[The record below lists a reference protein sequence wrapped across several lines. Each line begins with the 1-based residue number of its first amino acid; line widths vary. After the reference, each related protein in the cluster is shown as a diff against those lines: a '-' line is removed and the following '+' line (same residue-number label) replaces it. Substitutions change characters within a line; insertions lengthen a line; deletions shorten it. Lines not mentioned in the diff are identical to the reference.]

1 MARNINTIIS
11 GRLSKIVQGK
21 KMKIKTIEEAFTRAG
36 YVSIPFSLNGAGHP
50 LIKAT
55 LANNIQ
61 VSFLLDT
68 GASIN
73 LLDYEFAKEHNLNLT
88 ATGEKGGGAGGLIYD
103 VFSLGEISLEV
114 SGQHFK
120 FDSFFSMDFSS
131 IKQALISRGV
141 PEEIQGILG
150 FGFFKMTKCFIDY
163 SADRIFIL
171 ND

>member
-1 MARNINTIIS
+1 MN
-11 GRLSKIVQGK
+11 
-21 KMKIKTIEEAFTRAG
+21 IKTIEEAFAREG
-36 YVSIPFSLNGAGHP
+36 YVSIPFSFNVAGHP

-55 LANNIQ
+55 LANVQ
-61 VSFLLDT
+61 VNFLLDT

-73 LLDYEFAKEHNLNLT
+73 LIDYVLAKELNLNLVP
-88 ATGEKGGGAGGLIYD
+88 TGEKGSGAGGLTCDI
-103 VFSLGEISLEV
+103 FSIGNISLEV

-131 IKQALISRGV
+131 IKQALTSNEIA
-141 PEEIQGILG
+141 EEIQGILG
-150 FGFFKMTKCFIDY
+150 AGFFKMTKCFIDY